1 MLDHD
6 RSTGVCSDSHRYS
19 GSPLLPG
26 YTRILDTSGAP
37 GMVKFL
43 YGKSRATYEGTTI
56 IQESKVVVL
65 EVCGSDIVRRSL
77 FKSALLDGPDHHEGV
92 LNRRGKFICFIHELV
107 KQFNRRRPVCQV
119 AICFPFSTFDK
130 AFLAFAHLAR
140 FGYLALIFV

>member
-1 MLDHD
+1 
-6 RSTGVCSDSHRYS
+6 
-19 GSPLLPG
+19 
-26 YTRILDTSGAP
+26 
-37 GMVKFL
+37 MVKFL

-65 EVCGSDIVRRSL
+65 EVCDSDIVRRSL
-77 FKSALLDGPDHHEGV
+77 FKSALLDGPDRHEGV
-92 LNRRGKFICFIHELV
+92 LNRRGKFICFIHELA

-140 FGYLALIFV
+140 FGYLALTFV